1 MLSSEPLEIV
11 EATTSAVRAAK
22 QSRERILEAAGR
34 VTAMQSGTVRLD
46 DVELPVTVLRAVAR
60 MVEELSEG
68 HPVALHA
75 VHADD
80 EEFTTSQA
88 ARLLG
93 MSRPTL
99 IALLDRGELPF
110 RMVGT
115 HRRLPAGEVLAFRRR
130 SGRGAVRTLSREQR
144 LRGLEE
150 MAETSEALGLGY

>member
-22 QSRERILEAAGR
+22 QSRDGILEATGR
-34 VTAMQSGTVRLD
+34 LTARQSGTVRLD

-60 MVEELSEG
+60 IIEELSEG

-75 VHADD
+75 VRAED

-99 IALLDRGELPF
+99 VALLDRGELPF

-130 SGRGAVRTLSREQR
+130 TERGAPRMISREEQ

-150 MAETSEALGLGY
+150 MAATSDALGLGY

>member
-22 QSRERILEAAGR
+22 QSREAIVEAAGR
-34 VTAMQSGTVRLD
+34 LKERQSGTVRLD
-46 DVELPVTVLRAVAR
+46 EVELPVTVLRAVAR

-75 VHADD
+75 VGADD

-99 IALLDRGELPF
+99 VSLLDRGELPF

-115 HRRLPAGEVLAFRRR
+115 HRRLPAREVLAFRRR
-130 SGRGAVRTLSREQR
+130 SERGAPRTPSREEQ

-150 MAETSEALGLGY
+150 MAATGEALGLGY